1 MDKDLSKNLNFFREK
16 NNIEE
21 VIRILLIEKNN
32 NPKNLDVLF
41 QLAGAYRYLGNFV
54 SALSNYDEILS
65 YDETYMPAYRMIG
78 TIINHNQNGK
88 YLTKLNKLK
97 DNNNLSSEQKIDL
110 YFALGKAYEDL
121 KDKEKSANYYIHANK
136 YKREI
141 TKYNFKIHK
150 EHFDQIYEVFK
161 NINFKDKKLNI
172 KNNKKIIFLCGLPR
186 TGSTL
191 FENIIASHKEVYS
204 GGELPYLNRLVKKYF
219 ANNNELNKDKILS
232 ALQNKDIKFV
242 NEYFEKISTPN
253 FSEDSRTDK
262 QLDNFTWIGLIKL
275 FFPNSKIIL
284 CKRNYKANALSI
296 YKNNISSGYYNW
308 TNDPEDILNYI
319 KYYDKFINLWKKN
332 FPNELF
338 EVGYEDLVNQKD
350 ILIKKMINFCELDW
364 DDNCLLFYKNKSP
377 IKTAS
382 AFQARQPIY
391 ESSVELDTDLFKNIF
406 FNQNFNDI

>member
-41 QLAGAYRYLGNFV
+41 QLAGAYRYLGNFDT
-54 SALSNYDEILS
+54 ALSNYDEILS

-88 YLTKLNKLK
+88 YLIKLNKLK

-121 KDKEKSANYYIHANK
+121 KNKEKSANYYIHANK

-161 NINFKDKKLNI
+161 NINFIDKKLNI

-191 FENIIASHKEVYS
+191 FENIIASHKKVYS

-232 ALQNKDIKFV
+232 ALQNKDMQFV
-242 NEYFEKISTPN
+242 NEYFENLSTHN
-253 FSEDSRTDK
+253 FSEDSITDK
-262 QLDNFTWIGLIKL
+262 QLDNFRWIGLIKL

>member
-16 NNIEE
+16 NNLKE
-21 VIRILLIEKNN
+21 VIKILLVEKKN

-41 QLAGAYRYLGNFV
+41 QLTGAYRSSGNFDA
-54 SALSNYDEILS
+54 ALSNYDEILL
-65 YDETYMPAYRMIG
+65 YDETYMSAYRMIG

-88 YLTKLNKLK
+88 YLEKLKKLIK
-97 DNNNLSSEQKIDL
+97 DNNLSPEQKIDL
-110 YFALGKAYEDL
+110 YFSLGKAYEDL
-121 KDKEKSANYYIHANK
+121 KEKDKSANYYVLANK
-136 YKREI
+136 YKKKI

-150 EHFDQIYEVFK
+150 EHFDQIYETFK
-161 NINFKDKKLNI
+161 NINFSDKKLNI
-172 KNNKKIIFLCGLPR
+172 KNNKKVIFICGLPR
-186 TGSTL
+186 AGSTL

-219 ANNNELNKDKILS
+219 ANDNKLSKDKILNN
-232 ALQNKDIKFV
+232 LHNKNIDFV
-242 NEYFEKISTPN
+242 NDYFSSLSAHNFLEKNI
-253 FSEDSRTDK
+253 TDK
-262 QLDNFTWIGLIKL
+262 QLDNFRWIGLIKL

-319 KYYDKFINLWKKN
+319 KYYNKFINFWKKN
-332 FPNELF
+332 FPDELF
-338 EVGYEDLVNQKD
+338 EVEYEELVNKRD
-350 ILIKKMINFCELDW
+350 IVIKEMIDFCGLDW
-364 DDNCLLFYKNKSP
+364 DENCLLFYKNKSP

-391 ESSVELDTDLFKNIF
+391 DSSVGIDTILFNSIFLDQDFRNI
-406 FNQNFNDI
+406 

>member
-16 NNIEE
+16 NNLKE
-21 VIRILLIEKNN
+21 VIKILLVEKKN

-41 QLAGAYRYLGNFV
+41 QLAGAYRSSGNFDA
-54 SALSNYDEILS
+54 ALSNYDEILL
-65 YDETYMPAYRMIG
+65 YDETYMSAYRMIG

-88 YLTKLNKLK
+88 YLEKLKKLIK
-97 DNNNLSSEQKIDL
+97 DNNLSPEQKIDL
-110 YFALGKAYEDL
+110 YFSLGKAYEDL
-121 KDKEKSANYYIHANK
+121 KEKNKSANYYVLANK
-136 YKREI
+136 YKKKI

-150 EHFDQIYEVFK
+150 EHFDQIYETFK
-161 NINFKDKKLNI
+161 NINFSDKKLNI
-172 KNNKKIIFLCGLPR
+172 KNNKKVIFICGLPR

-219 ANNNELNKDKILS
+219 ANDNKLSKDKILNN
-232 ALQNKDIKFV
+232 LHNKNIDFV
-242 NEYFEKISTPN
+242 NDYFSSLSAHNFLEKNI
-253 FSEDSRTDK
+253 TDK
-262 QLDNFTWIGLIKL
+262 QLDNFRWIGLIKL

-319 KYYDKFINLWKKN
+319 KYYNKFINFWKKN
-332 FPNELF
+332 FPDELF
-338 EVGYEDLVNQKD
+338 EVEYEELVNKRD
-350 ILIKKMINFCELDW
+350 IVIKEMIDFCGLDW
-364 DDNCLLFYKNKSP
+364 DENCLLFYKNKSP

-391 ESSVELDTDLFKNIF
+391 DSSVGIDTILFNSIFLDQDFRNI
-406 FNQNFNDI
+406 

>member
-54 SALSNYDEILS
+54 AALSNYDEILS

-97 DNNNLSSEQKIDL
+97 DNNNLSSEKKIDL

-121 KDKEKSANYYIHANK
+121 KDKEKSVNYYIHANK

-161 NINFKDKKLNI
+161 NINFIDKKLNI

-191 FENIIASHKEVYS
+191 FENIIASHKKVYS

-232 ALQNKDIKFV
+232 ALQNKDMQFV
-242 NEYFEKISTPN
+242 NEYFENLSTHN
-253 FSEDSRTDK
+253 FSEDSITDK
-262 QLDNFTWIGLIKL
+262 QLDNFRWIGLIKL

>member
-16 NNIEE
+16 NNLKE
-21 VIRILLIEKNN
+21 VIKILLVEKKN

-41 QLAGAYRYLGNFV
+41 QLAGAYRSSGNFDA
-54 SALSNYDEILS
+54 ALSNYDEILL
-65 YDETYMPAYRMIG
+65 YDETYMSAYRMIG

-88 YLTKLNKLK
+88 YLEKLKKLIK
-97 DNNNLSSEQKIDL
+97 DNNLSPEQKIDL
-110 YFALGKAYEDL
+110 YFSLGKAYEDL
-121 KDKEKSANYYIHANK
+121 KEKDKSANYYVLANK
-136 YKREI
+136 YKKKI

-150 EHFDQIYEVFK
+150 EHFDQIYETFK
-161 NINFKDKKLNI
+161 NINFSDKKLNI
-172 KNNKKIIFLCGLPR
+172 KNNKKAIFICGLPR

-219 ANNNELNKDKILS
+219 ANDNKLSKDKILNN
-232 ALQNKDIKFV
+232 LHNKNIDFV
-242 NEYFEKISTPN
+242 NDYFSSLSAHNFLEKNI
-253 FSEDSRTDK
+253 TDK
-262 QLDNFTWIGLIKL
+262 QLDNFRWIGLIKL

-319 KYYDKFINLWKKN
+319 KYYNKFINFWKKN
-332 FPNELF
+332 FPDELF
-338 EVGYEDLVNQKD
+338 EVEYEELVNKRD
-350 ILIKKMINFCELDW
+350 IVIKEMIDFCGLDW
-364 DDNCLLFYKNKSP
+364 DENCLLFYKNKSP

-391 ESSVELDTDLFKNIF
+391 DSSVGIDTILFNSIFLDQDFRNI
-406 FNQNFNDI
+406 

>member
-16 NNIEE
+16 NNLKE
-21 VIRILLIEKNN
+21 VIKILLVEKKN

-41 QLAGAYRYLGNFV
+41 QLAGAYRSSGNFDA
-54 SALSNYDEILS
+54 ALSNYDEILL
-65 YDETYMPAYRMIG
+65 YDETYMSAYRMIG

-88 YLTKLNKLK
+88 YLEKLKKLIK
-97 DNNNLSSEQKIDL
+97 DNNLSPEQKIDL
-110 YFALGKAYEDL
+110 YFSLGKAYEDL
-121 KDKEKSANYYIHANK
+121 KEKNKSANYYVLANK
-136 YKREI
+136 YKKKI

-150 EHFDQIYEVFK
+150 EHFDQIYETFK
-161 NINFKDKKLNI
+161 NINFSDKKLNI
-172 KNNKKIIFLCGLPR
+172 KNNKKAIFICGLPR

-219 ANNNELNKDKILS
+219 ANDNKLSKDKILNN
-232 ALQNKDIKFV
+232 LHNKNIDFV
-242 NEYFEKISTPN
+242 NDYFSSLSAHNFLEKNI
-253 FSEDSRTDK
+253 TDK
-262 QLDNFTWIGLIKL
+262 QLDNFRWIGLIKL

-319 KYYDKFINLWKKN
+319 KYYNKFINFWKKN
-332 FPNELF
+332 FPDELF
-338 EVGYEDLVNQKD
+338 EVEYEELVNKRD
-350 ILIKKMINFCELDW
+350 IVIKEMIDFCGLDW
-364 DDNCLLFYKNKSP
+364 DENCLLFYKNKSP

-391 ESSVELDTDLFKNIF
+391 DSSVGIDTILFNSIFLDQDFRNI
-406 FNQNFNDI
+406 

>member
-16 NNIEE
+16 NNLEE
-21 VIRILLIEKNN
+21 VIKILLLEKKN
-32 NPKNLDVLF
+32 NPKNLDVIF
-41 QLAGAYRYLGNFV
+41 QLAGAYRSSGNFDA
-54 SALSNYDEILS
+54 ALSNYDEILL
-65 YDETYMPAYRMIG
+65 YDETYMAAYRMIG
-78 TIINHNQNGK
+78 TIINHNQNRK
-88 YLTKLNKLK
+88 YLTKLEKIK
-97 DNNNLSSEQKIDL
+97 DNNNLPPEQKIDL

-121 KDKEKSANYYIHANK
+121 KEKEKSANYYIFANK
-136 YKREI
+136 FKKKI

-150 EHFDQIYEVFK
+150 EHFDQIYEIFK
-161 NINFKDKKLNI
+161 NINFCDKKLNN
-172 KNNKKIIFLCGLPR
+172 KNNKKIIFICGLPR

-219 ANNNELNKDKILS
+219 ADDNKLSNDKILNH
-232 ALQNKDIKFV
+232 LQEKNMDFV
-242 NEYFEKISTPN
+242 NDYFKNLSAHN
-253 FSEDSRTDK
+253 FSEQNITDK
-262 QLDNFTWIGLIKL
+262 QLDNFRWIGLIKL
-275 FFPNSKIIL
+275 FFPNSKIII

-319 KYYDKFINLWKKN
+319 KYYNKFINFWKKS

-338 EVGYEDLVNQKD
+338 EVEYEKLVDQRD
-350 ILIKKMINFCELDW
+350 IVIKEIISFCELDW
-364 DDNCLLFYKNKSP
+364 DENCLLFYKNKSP

-391 ESSVELDTDLFKNIF
+391 DSSVGIDTVLFNNVFSDQDFK
-406 FNQNFNDI
+406 DI